1 MWEIRIWSLG
11 WEDPLEKGMPINS
24 RILAWRIPWTEE
36 PDELQFMRVQRV
48 GNEWLTLFPPYTF
61 SLFLSFSLSPHQH
74 IHILQ
79 VPGMYYKNLSG
90 HIFSTSEVTKVWN
103 HFWLSLKYCVFDKY
117 TFKYFLWNITD
128 IKIEGKIQPPE
139 NATRLA
145 NPIILSS
152 LMFISTQSKIVGVIL
167 AWKLD
172 NILLILQNWKL
183 ENKGEH
189 RVFASK
195 SLNRLYQEK
204 KK

>member
-1 MWEIRIWSLG
+1 MDRG
-11 WEDPLEKGMPINS
+11 
-24 RILAWRIPWTEE
+24 AWWATVHEGAKSWK
-36 PDELQFMRVQRV
+36 RVT
-48 GNEWLTLFPPYTF
+48 NT
-61 SLFLSFSLSPHQH
+61 LSP
-74 IHILQ
+74 IYILSIPFLLPITPPTHTHS
-79 VPGMYYKNLSG
+79 PGTWNVLQKSIRAY
-90 HIFSTSEVTKVWN
+90 ISTSEVTKVWN

>member
-1 MWEIRIWSLG
+1 MDRGAWWATVHEVAKSCKRVTNTLSPIYILSIPFLLPITPPTHTHSPGTWNVLQKSIRAYIFHIWSN
-11 WEDPLEKGMPINS
+11 K
-24 RILAWRIPWTEE
+24 
-36 PDELQFMRVQRV
+36 
-48 GNEWLTLFPPYTF
+48 
-61 SLFLSFSLSPHQH
+61 
-74 IHILQ
+74 
-79 VPGMYYKNLSG
+79 
-90 HIFSTSEVTKVWN
+90 
-103 HFWLSLKYCVFDKY
+103 SLKSFLTFFEILCIWKY

-167 AWKLD
+167 AWNLD